1 MFVRRQWPYRT
12 HFEYGVAASNQ
23 KTLSAISVA
32 IFYQRIWS
40 DDVGGLLDCAE
51 ELRPKLRSVLFD
63 LLFDT
68 GQR

>member
-12 HFEYGVAASNQ
+12 HFEHGVSASNQ
-23 KTLSAISVA
+23 KTLSAISAAV
-32 IFYQRIWS
+32 FYQGIRP
-40 DDVGGLLDCAE
+40 DDVRGLLDCSE
-51 ELRPKLRSVLFD
+51 ELRPELRSVLFD